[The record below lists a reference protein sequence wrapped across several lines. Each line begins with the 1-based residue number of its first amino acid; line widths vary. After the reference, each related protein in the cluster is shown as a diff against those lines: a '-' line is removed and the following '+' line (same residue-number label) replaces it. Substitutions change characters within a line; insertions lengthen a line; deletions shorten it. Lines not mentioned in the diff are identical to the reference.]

1 MRVTLSL
8 QRLYGAGDGRRPQD
22 RTVYIVRVLNWQAE
36 VKVPD
41 PAATLP
47 VGVRI
52 ARALQAEAGSQE
64 RVSLE
69 IYRRRGQ
76 KRYGFFLK
84 LQAPDHGE
92 AAASAVRA
100 TVRAFEAE
108 GLPVPTEL
116 TVSSVRC

>member
-1 MRVTLSL
+1 M
-8 QRLYGAGDGRRPQD
+8 
-22 RTVYIVRVLNWQAE
+22 YIVRVLNWQAE

-52 ARALQAEAGSQE
+52 ARALQTEAGSQE

-69 IYRRRGQ
+69 IYRHRGQ
-76 KRYGFFLK
+76 KRYGFFVK
-84 LQAPDHGE
+84 LVAPDHGE

-116 TVSSVRC
+116 TVSAARY

>member
-1 MRVTLSL
+1 
-8 QRLYGAGDGRRPQD
+8 
-22 RTVYIVRVLNWQAE
+22 VYIVRVLNWQAE

-52 ARALQAEAGSQE
+52 ARALQSEAGSRE

-69 IYRRRGQ
+69 IYRHRGQ

-84 LQAPDHGE
+84 LQASDQGL
-92 AAASAVRA
+92 AAASAVLA
-100 TVRAFEAE
+100 TARAFEAE
-108 GLPVPTEL
+108 GLPVPVEL
-116 TVSSVRC
+116 TVGTRAAETDA